1 MTEVLRKAKDL
12 VGYAIHATDGNIGAV
27 TDLYFDDERWA
38 VRYLVVDTGGWLTGR
53 KVLISP
59 RAFGELEWSAKVLP
73 VSLTKSQVENSP
85 DIDTNKPVSR
95 QHEAAH
101 LGYYE
106 YPFYWGGS
114 GLWGMGEYPGD
125 LSSQTAIEAELRANE
140 PASPVTASDDSHLQ
154 SFNAVMGYHIHA
166 TDGEIGHVDDML
178 IDDRSWAIRDL
189 VVDTSNW
196 WGGHKVLI
204 EPGSIT
210 SVTWSSAEV
219 KVSLSRADVQKA
231 RTFDPVAL

>member
-1 MTEVLRKAKDL
+1 
-12 VGYAIHATDGNIGAV
+12 
-27 TDLYFDDERWA
+27 
-38 VRYLVVDTGGWLTGR
+38 
-53 KVLISP
+53 
-59 RAFGELEWSAKVLP
+59 
-73 VSLTKSQVENSP
+73 
-85 DIDTNKPVSR
+85 VSR

-140 PASPVTASDDSHLQ
+140 RAEPPSESADSHLQ
-154 SFNAVMGYHIHA
+154 SFNAVRGYHIHA

-178 IDDRSWAIRDL
+178 IDERSWAIRDFI
-189 VVDTSNW
+189 VDTSNW
-196 WGGHKVLI
+196 WGGHKVMI
-204 EPGSIT
+204 PAGSIT
-210 SVTWSSAEV
+210 SVTWPDAKVS
-219 KVSLSRADVQKA
+219 VSLSRDDVKKA